1 MNRSPFALKDRAQA
15 EAYEYFDRNIRALP
29 KSSDGKIN
37 PRARG
42 LEDNDAD
49 AFRHAYV
56 SGVFTLTPADKRDFK
71 GVRTN
76 PQTGSKTVVVLSEDK
91 DGPDELFYDVA
102 ERTILTRLEFVAQ
115 IRDGR
120 FLVPASNPEKK
131 TVNNL
136 R

>member
-42 LEDNDAD
+42 LEDNDVD

-56 SGVFTLTPADKRDFK
+56 GGVFTQEYGLPPIYLA
-71 GVRTN
+71 V
-76 PQTGSKTVVVLSEDK
+76 
-91 DGPDELFYDVA
+91 
-102 ERTILTRLEFVAQ
+102 
-115 IRDGR
+115 
-120 FLVPASNPEKK
+120 
-131 TVNNL
+131 
-136 R
+136 